1 MKILFVTSTRIGDT
15 VMTMGLLFHLAE
27 QYPNA
32 SFTIACGPLSVP
44 LFRAFPN
51 LEQVIPVWKRPYD
64 LHWVELWMQ
73 CVNRHWDLVVD
84 MRSSFLSWCLPTSH
98 RRVYRNRHRRDSLH
112 KVEQHG
118 LVLGLKK
125 PPNPRIW
132 TTAEDRERASELIP
146 QGKPVLAF
154 GPTTSWEGK
163 QWPIPRYVELMKRLI
178 APDGILS
185 HARIAIFGTTKE
197 RRVLQPI
204 IDAIPP
210 EDFLDIIGK
219 GDLLTAA
226 ACLKRCNFLIAND
239 TGLMHLAAAAGVPT
253 LGLFGPSL
261 KENYAPWGKCTGVA
275 ETAIPAKELIRQ
287 IGHTSGTLMESLTVD
302 AVVAAADELWE
313 RCADCLLKAT
323 PHKPAAPL
331 RVVKSS

>member
-15 VMTMGLLFHLAE
+15 VMTMGLLSHLAE

-64 LHWVELWMQ
+64 LHWGELWMQ
-73 CVNRHWDLVVD
+73 CVTRHWDLVVD
-84 MRSSFLSWCLPTSH
+84 MRSSFLSWCLPASH
-98 RRVYRNRHRRDSLH
+98 RRVYRNRHRRPSLH

-132 TTAEDRERASELIP
+132 TTAEDRERANELIP

-163 QWPIPRYVELMKRLI
+163 QWPISRYVELMKRLI
-178 APDGILS
+178 APDGILP
-185 HARIAIFGTTKE
+185 HARIAIFGTNKE

-219 GDLLTAA
+219 GDLLMAA
-226 ACLKRCNFLIAND
+226 ACLKRCNFFVAND

-275 ETAIPAKELIRQ
+275 ETTIPAKELIRQ
-287 IGHTSGTLMESLTVD
+287 IRHTSGTLMESLTVD
-302 AVVAAADELWE
+302 AAAVAADALWQ
-313 RCADCLLKAT
+313 RCASNLLT
-323 PHKPAAPL
+323 HSPHKPTAPL
-331 RVVKSS
+331 RVVESS